1 LVGDFGA
8 SHQMMNRYHWFR
20 NLQTI
25 PQGRFKV
32 HVANDATIWIII
44 IRDIP
49 IENLVNNE
57 WKDGVQS
64 FPYVPKLKKNM
75 FYVG

>member
-1 LVGDFGA
+1 
-8 SHQMMNRYHWFR
+8 MMNRYHWFR

-25 PQGRFKV
+25 FQGRFKV
-32 HVANDATIWIII
+32 HVTNDATIWVII
-44 IRDIP
+44 IRNIP
-49 IENLVNNE
+49 IQNLVNNE

-64 FPYVPKLKKNM
+64 FLYVPKLKNII